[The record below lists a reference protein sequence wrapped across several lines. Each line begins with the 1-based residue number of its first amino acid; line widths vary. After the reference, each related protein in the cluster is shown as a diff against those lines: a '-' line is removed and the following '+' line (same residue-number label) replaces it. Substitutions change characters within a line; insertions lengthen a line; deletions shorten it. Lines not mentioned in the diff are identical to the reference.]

1 MITGNRDYYQKF
13 IMEDMQ
19 LIDTVIFDLGKVLV
33 EFQPLEGMRK
43 LGFTEEQ
50 IQIIIDKI
58 FSGLWEECDRIPY
71 SDSEIRE
78 LFKSRVPGMETLID
92 RMWDNVT
99 VFTDVYSYS
108 RQWIQSLKDRGL
120 KVYILSN
127 YGKQAFEVNS
137 RKYDFLEL
145 VDGMVISYQVEMV
158 KPDPQIYEILLDKY
172 NIDRK
177 KAVFIDD
184 RQLNVDGAEAVGLKA
199 ILFEDYE
206 KTSAKLLEIL

>member
-1 MITGNRDYYQKF
+1 LT
-13 IMEDMQ
+13 
-19 LIDTVIFDLGKVLV
+19 DTVIFDLGKVLV
-33 EFQPLEGMRK
+33 EFQPVEGMRR

-50 IQIIIDKI
+50 IRIISEKI

-71 SDSEIRE
+71 SDKEIRE
-78 LFKSRVPGMETLID
+78 LFKAQVPGMEALID
-92 RMWDNVT
+92 KMWDNVT

-137 RKYDFLEL
+137 KKYDFLEL
-145 VDGMVISYQVEMV
+145 VDGMLISYQAELV
-158 KPDPQIYEILLDKY
+158 KPDPRIYEALLDKY
-172 NIDRK
+172 DIDRT

-184 RQLNVDGAEAVGLKA
+184 RQLNVDGAKAVGLNA

-206 KTSAKLLEIL
+206 RTSAELLEIL

>member
-1 MITGNRDYYQKF
+1 MT
-13 IMEDMQ
+13 
-19 LIDTVIFDLGKVLV
+19 DTVIFDLGKVLV
-33 EFQPLEGMRK
+33 EFQPEEGMRK

-50 IQIIIDKI
+50 IQIIIEKI

-71 SDSEIRE
+71 SDSEIRA
-78 LFKSRVPGMETLID
+78 LFKSCVPGMETLID

-108 RQWIQSLKDRGL
+108 RQWIKSLKDKGL

-158 KPDPQIYEILLDKY
+158 KPDPRIYEILLDKY
-172 NIDRK
+172 NIDRT

-184 RQLNVDGAEAVGLKA
+184 RQLNVDGAKAVGLNA

-206 KTSAKLLEIL
+206 RTSAKLLEILA